1 MKNEE
6 KDLGPCTKQ
15 FARRIMRLYIALS
28 KDTAVAIF
36 VTISKSSR
44 GN

>member
-1 MKNEE
+1 MKNEA

-15 FARRIMRLYIALS
+15 FARRIIRLCTALF